1 MRSYGRED
9 VAPMKSR
16 ANWMQKIFF
25 VLQRANRFDFLLPE
39 GPGKNAIVR
48 PHEKIVGRLHRNGFA
63 VAANA
68 GIDDCNMDRALR
80 KKSAA
85 CGQRKCA
92 GADVTWRDVMGD
104 VDD

>member
-9 VAPMKSR
+9 VATMKSR
-16 ANWMQKIFF
+16 ADWMQEIFF

-48 PHEKIVGRLHRNGFA
+48 PHEKIVGRLHRNGLA
-63 VAANA
+63 LAANA
-68 GIDDCNMDRALR
+68 RINDGNVDRAFR
-80 KKSAA
+80 KKSTA

-92 GADVTWRDVMGD
+92 GADVTWREVMSD
-104 VDD
+104 